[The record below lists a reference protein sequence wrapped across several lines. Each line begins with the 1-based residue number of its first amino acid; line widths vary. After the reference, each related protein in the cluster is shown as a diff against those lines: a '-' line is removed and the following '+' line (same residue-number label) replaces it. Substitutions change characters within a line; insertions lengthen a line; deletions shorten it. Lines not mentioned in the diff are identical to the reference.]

1 MKGENI
7 RTIKTIV
14 QFSQATLH
22 AVFQHS
28 SGINDF
34 FSARKSDKCTVTT
47 TISIWKKKVIV
58 NFELLIFSLV
68 NTRRSSMLTA
78 CRYQQQLTFNNNDV
92 VKKNLT
98 ITLLIFLLV
107 FQVVVNNQSN

>member
-1 MKGENI
+1 MQRVYSHFAEVMRERCRDSRVVIVLQKKKGARQVMTGENI

-34 FSARKSDKCTVTT
+34 FQQGKVT
-47 TISIWKKKVIV
+47 SVRSPPPFQFGKKK
-58 NFELLIFSLV
+58 
-68 NTRRSSMLTA
+68 
-78 CRYQQQLTFNNNDV
+78 
-92 VKKNLT
+92 
-98 ITLLIFLLV
+98 
-107 FQVVVNNQSN
+107 